1 MDHGRSVDFKWVVT
15 HEKSSN
21 PKESARNHQTP
32 NTRRAEG
39 DRDSN
44 CGCVC
49 EREAVAADVPENQG
63 LLMASN
69 ILVLEVLDI
78 RAKGRSERRIVR
90 SYELDQ
96 EINLK
101 VTFADAPVLST
112 TALLPRTVTARGVR
126 VVTLLSIIAFHSP

>member
-1 MDHGRSVDFKWVVT
+1 VREIIKHLTPEERKAI
-15 HEKSSN
+15 E
-21 PKESARNHQTP
+21 ARI
-32 NTRRAEG
+32 
-39 DRDSN
+39 
-44 CGCVC
+44 
-49 EREAVAADVPENQG
+49 ADVFAKGKRSRPTCLKNQG

-112 TALLPRTVTARGVR
+112 TPHGGFA
-126 VVTLLSIIAFHSP
+126 S

>member
-1 MDHGRSVDFKWVVT
+1 
-15 HEKSSN
+15 
-21 PKESARNHQTP
+21 
-32 NTRRAEG
+32 
-39 DRDSN
+39 
-44 CGCVC
+44 
-49 EREAVAADVPENQG
+49 VPENQG

-112 TALLPRTVTARGVR
+112 TALLPEQLPHGGFA
-126 VVTLLSIIAFHSP
+126 S